1 MYGVIKMR
9 WKLRLGRFAGI
20 KVYIHVTFILLLGWL
35 GFVYWTRG
43 TGFFSM
49 LEGIFFILTLFACV
63 VLHEFG
69 HALTAKKYG
78 IKTRDIILLPIGGV
92 ARLERMPEN
101 PWQELWVALAGPAVN
116 LVIALIFF
124 IWLQVSQTF
133 EPFQNL
139 TLTTGPF
146 AERLLSAN
154 LFLALFNM
162 LPAFPMDGGRVLR
175 ALLATR
181 LPYSRA
187 TQYAA
192 NIGQGMAFLF
202 GVLGLFTN
210 PFLLF
215 IAIFVWLG
223 AAQEAN
229 MVQVKSAMSDIP
241 VKEAMITDFLTL
253 RPSDSITRATELTLS
268 TSQIDFP
275 VVEDGEL
282 KGILSQAVLFDV
294 LQRRDQHVSVGEV
307 MEQEFVS
314 VDSVDM
320 LETAFLKLK
329 SCNCQTVPVLRN
341 GQLMGLLTT
350 ENLAESVKIHAA
362 LGKAPYRRDWGVDAA

>member
-1 MYGVIKMR
+1 MK
-9 WKLRLGRFAGI
+9 WKLKLGNFAGI
-20 KVYIHVTFILLLGWL
+20 DVYIHLTFIFLLVWL
-35 GFVYWTRG
+35 GLVFWTRG
-43 TGFFSM
+43 SGFLSM
-49 LEGIFFILTLFACV
+49 LEGLFFILALFACV

-101 PWQELWVALAGPAVN
+101 PRQELWVALAGPAVN
-116 LVIALIFF
+116 VVIAFVLLV
-124 IWLQVSQTF
+124 WLQFSQTF
-133 EPFQNL
+133 EPLQNL
-139 TLTTGPF
+139 TLTAGPF
-146 AERLLSAN
+146 AERLLGAN
-154 LFLALFNM
+154 VFLALFNM

-181 LPYSRA
+181 LHYSRA

-192 NIGQGMAFLF
+192 NIGQAMAFVF

-223 AAQEAN
+223 AAQEAS
-229 MVQVKSAMSDIP
+229 MVQMKSVLSDTP
-241 VKEAMITDFLTL
+241 VKRAMITDFTTL
-253 RPSDSITRATELTLS
+253 SPSDSLARAIELTLT

-275 VVEDGEL
+275 VMEDGEV
-282 KGILSQAVLFDV
+282 KGILVQPILFDV
-294 LQRRDQHVSVGEV
+294 LRRGDQEIPVGEV
-307 MEQEFVS
+307 MVREFAS
-314 VDSVDM
+314 VDAEET

-329 SCNCQTVPVLRN
+329 TCNCQTLPVLRN
-341 GQLMGLLTT
+341 GHLIGLLTT
-350 ENLAESVKIHAA
+350 ENVGEFVKIQSA
-362 LGKAPYRRDWGVDAA
+362 LARVPKPRDWSVDAA